1 MSLVSPIFL
10 LPLSVFFAVGWLLAF
25 FGSFFTA
32 IYFSSTGL
40 GFVPLALG
48 ADVSDHANRTSLPT
62 NQQRPIVLIS
72 LVLPILFTPFI
83 VFFVA
88 LDAGF
93 FLVAMIASFLV

>member
-10 LPLSVFFAVGWLLAF
+10 LPLSVFFAGDWFFAF

-40 GFVPLALG
+40 GFVRPAPG

-62 NQQRPIVLIS
+62 NQKRPTVLIS
-72 LVLPILFTPFI
+72 LVLPIFFTPFI

-88 LDAGF
+88 LGAVF
-93 FLVAMIASFLV
+93 FLVAMIASYLA